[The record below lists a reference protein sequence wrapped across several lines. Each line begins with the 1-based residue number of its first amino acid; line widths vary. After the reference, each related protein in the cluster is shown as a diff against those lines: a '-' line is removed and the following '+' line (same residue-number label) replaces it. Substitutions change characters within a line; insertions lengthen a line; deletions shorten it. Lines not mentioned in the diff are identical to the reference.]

1 MSVEATSWALNQQA
15 VTDPAAR
22 SVLFGLANH
31 ANHEGRHA
39 FPSVN
44 LICRYTGLSPRTVKA
59 KLKLLVE
66 CELIRRGNQGVAAAI
81 IERSDRRPTVYDLD
95 LSKGLQTEPIGDEE
109 RDATTAPRSAKQ
121 GAPDAPRQSNGVQM
135 TTERGARA
143 APEPSLTVLDSLSG
157 ASESDSSAGA
167 NVFQRAAQSTD
178 DGTPADAAVPRKAPM
193 TLDWQPDADQL
204 AAACF
209 RIGLPADTVP
219 APHQLAK
226 FTAHHADYPERQHG
240 AGNWHAKLAD
250 WLRNDQR
257 AALTAAPAA
266 GGQHAQRS
274 NARPAGAGF
283 SDRDAVRQQLA
294 TPQDTSWADGLW
306 DEAGDWAEP
315 AAQAGDHGAGESDFH
330 PAGSDFSQDVQQR
343 IPHGGP
349 VDVEPA
355 GACAGVG
362 ALGHAAG
369 AGHAGA
375 SHERPEARGQ
385 HLAADNSRAGG
396 DAGPDGGGC
405 GHA

>member
-59 KLKLLVE
+59 KLKLLLE
-66 CELIRRGNQGVAAAI
+66 LGLIRRGNQGVAAAI

-109 RDATTAPRSAKQ
+109 RDAANAPRSAKR
-121 GAPDAPRQSNGVQM
+121 GAPDAPRQSNGVQL

-193 TLDWQPDADQL
+193 TLEWEPEPESYRAACWQRGVAPDADASNALIDFREHFADQPHRTNTD
-204 AAACF
+204 AAWTRRFVRWVAEN
-209 RIGLPADTVP
+209 
-219 APHQLAK
+219 AK
-226 FTAHHADYPERQHG
+226 RQQ
-240 AGNWHAKLAD
+240 A
-250 WLRNDQR
+250 
-257 AALTAAPAA
+257 TAAPQTTGGNPHADRRRSTPKRRLTAQEARAAAEGRAPAAA
-266 GGQHAQRS
+266 GNTLEGEW
-274 NARPAGAGF
+274 
-283 SDRDAVRQQLA
+283 
-294 TPQDTSWADGLW
+294 T
-306 DEAGDWAEP
+306 
-315 AAQAGDHGAGESDFH
+315 HG
-330 PAGSDFSQDVQQR
+330 
-343 IPHGGP
+343 HG
-349 VDVEPA
+349 
-355 GACAGVG
+355 
-362 ALGHAAG
+362 
-369 AGHAGA
+369 
-375 SHERPEARGQ
+375 
-385 HLAADNSRAGG
+385 
-396 DAGPDGGGC
+396 
-405 GHA
+405 